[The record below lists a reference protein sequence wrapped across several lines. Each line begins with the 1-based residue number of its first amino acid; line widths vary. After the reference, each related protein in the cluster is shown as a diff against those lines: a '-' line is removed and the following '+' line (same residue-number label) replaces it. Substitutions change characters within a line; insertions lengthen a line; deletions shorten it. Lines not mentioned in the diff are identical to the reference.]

1 MARTS
6 HVEQRWLF
14 RYLED
19 HLLGATAGVR
29 LFEAASQTWKG
40 TQHGRTLARLRDEI
54 NGERAELLSSLRA
67 QGHRPNPAKM
77 GFAHVSAAAARLNPL
92 NVRKT
97 DNGTGAQLELE
108 ALQSLVR
115 GKEALWETLLALLDD
130 GWSFA
135 GYNRER
141 LTQLAE
147 RARGQQRE
155 IATIM
160 VTTAAD
166 RFRS

>member
-1 MARTS
+1 MAQSS
-6 HVEQRWLF
+6 HEEQRWLF

-19 HLLGATAGVR
+19 HLLGATGGVR

-40 TQHGRTLARLRDEI
+40 TEHGRTLARLRDEI
-54 NGERAELLSSLRA
+54 SGERAELLNSLRA

-77 GFAHVSAAAARLNPL
+77 GFAHLSAAAARLNPL
-92 NVRKT
+92 NVRKVE
-97 DNGTGAQLELE
+97 NGPGAQLELE

-115 GKEALWETLLALLDD
+115 GKEALWETLLVLLDD
-130 GWSFA
+130 GWSFT

-141 LTQLAE
+141 LSLLAE
-147 RARGQQRE
+147 RARGQQGE
-155 IATIM
+155 IAAIM
-160 VTTAAD
+160 IATAAD

>member
-1 MARTS
+1 MARS
-6 HVEQRWLF
+6 SREEQQWLF

-19 HLLGATAGVR
+19 HLLGATGGVR

-54 NGERAELLSSLRA
+54 SGERTELLSSLRA
-67 QGHRPNPAKM
+67 QGHRPNLAKM
-77 GFAHVSAAAARLNPL
+77 GFAHLSAAAARLNPL
-92 NVRKT
+92 NVRKAE
-97 DNGTGAQLELE
+97 NGPGAQLELE

-130 GWSFA
+130 GWSFP
-135 GYNRER
+135 GYNRES
-141 LTQLAE
+141 LTRLAE

-155 IATIM
+155 IASIM
-160 VTTAAD
+160 TATAAE

>member
-1 MARTS
+1 MAQSTRE
-6 HVEQRWLF
+6 EQRWLF

-19 HLLGATAGVR
+19 HLVGATGGVR

-40 TQHGRTLARLRDEI
+40 TQHGRALARLRDEI
-54 NGERAELLSSLRA
+54 NDERIELLNSLRA
-67 QGHRPNPAKM
+67 QGHRPNLAKM
-77 GFAHVSAAAARLNPL
+77 GFGHLSAAAARLNPL

-141 LTQLAE
+141 LIQLAE
-147 RARGQQRE
+147 RAREQQRE
-155 IATIM
+155 VAAIM
-160 VTTAAD
+160 VSTAAD

>member
-1 MARTS
+1 MKNPTR
-6 HVEQRWLF
+6 EERQWLF

-19 HLLGATAGVR
+19 HLLGATGGVR
-29 LFEAASQTWKG
+29 LFQAAAQTWEG
-40 TQHGRTLARLRDEI
+40 TQHGRTLSRLHDEI
-54 NGERAELLSSLRA
+54 DHERSELLTSLRS

-77 GFAHVSAAAARLNPL
+77 VFAHLSAAAARLNPL
-92 NVRKT
+92 NVSKAE
-97 DNGTGAQLELE
+97 NGPGAQLELE

-130 GWSFA
+130 GWSFT
-135 GYNRER
+135 GYDRER

-155 IATIM
+155 LAAIM
-160 VTTAAD
+160 VSTAAE
-166 RFRS
+166 RFRA